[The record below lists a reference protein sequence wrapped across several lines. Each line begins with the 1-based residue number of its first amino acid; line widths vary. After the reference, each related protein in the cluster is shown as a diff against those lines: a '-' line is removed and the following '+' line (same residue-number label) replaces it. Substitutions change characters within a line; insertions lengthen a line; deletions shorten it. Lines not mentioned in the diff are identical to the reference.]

1 MYGLEQSEKIMKLY
15 VGNIPYEINE
25 GELRS
30 VFQEFGKVSSVK
42 IVMDRDSRRSKGYGF
57 IEMECEQEALAALSG
72 LEGKEIQGR
81 KLKVSKA
88 QVQESEARR
97 KSKNYRMHQ

>member
-30 VFQEFGKVSSVK
+30 VFQEFGKVSTVK

-57 IEMECEQEALAALSG
+57 IEMESEQEALAALSG

-88 QVQESEARR
+88 QVQEPSAHR